1 MCGIG
6 VGSGGRC
13 HEMVRRTMIE
23 GLMRPGPDAEGTYK
37 DEGFTLRRVHYTK
50 GRSIGQQSR
59 QHGDSQ
65 NAR

>member
-1 MCGIG
+1 
-6 VGSGGRC
+6 
-13 HEMVRRTMIE
+13 MVRRTMIE